1 MYNLRNFMIKNLFHN
16 STGVFHRYRDKDKDK
31 DYEYDDDSE
40 DDMCMCICDDDYEDD
55 TYRV

>member
-1 MYNLRNFMIKNLFHN
+1 MRNKNQIFSMYNLRNFMIKNLFHN

-31 DYEYDDDSE
+31 DYEYDD
-40 DDMCMCICDDDYEDD
+40 CEDD